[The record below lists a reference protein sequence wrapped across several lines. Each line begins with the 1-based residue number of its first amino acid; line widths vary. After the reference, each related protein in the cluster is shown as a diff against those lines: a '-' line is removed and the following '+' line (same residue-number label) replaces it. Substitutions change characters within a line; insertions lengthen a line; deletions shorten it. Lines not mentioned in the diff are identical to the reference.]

1 MNIYVLN
8 SSGSPIGMIE
18 TYQSVIWNVQYFS
31 RNDFQLVTN
40 ASDDNLS
47 LLQVGNLLVREI
59 DKTNNTYQNVMLIAK
74 KELSFDTEYG
84 WILKVTG
91 KGLKNILARRIVWS
105 QLNLSGTV
113 EDSIRT
119 VITNNVINPSN
130 NDRKIPNLQLDDKA
144 NLTDTAEI
152 QLLGENIA
160 QWLEDVCTQY
170 GYGWDIYIDSG
181 SFIFKLY
188 KGVTRP
194 VIFSPYFDNLY
205 SSNYSYNLDNYANAA
220 LVGGEGDGINQKTA
234 TVGSG
239 SGLDRYEQ
247 FIDGNNVSSNGE
259 IITLETYT
267 QMLESYGNEQLA
279 SYQKTQTFEGE
290 IEPNGVFKLNQ
301 DYFLGDVVTVE
312 NEKGISANPRIIE
325 IIYSEDANGI
335 NVVPTFSEWEVI

>member
-205 SSNYSYNLDNYANAA
+205 SSTYSYNLDNYANAA

-259 IITLETYT
+259 IITLETYI

>member
-105 QLNLSGTV
+105 QLNSSGTV

-188 KGVTRP
+188 KGLTRP

-259 IITLETYT
+259 IITLETYI

>member
-1 MNIYVLN
+1 VNIYVLN

-205 SSNYSYNLDNYANAA
+205 SSTYSYNLDNYANAA

-259 IITLETYT
+259 IITLETYI

>member
-47 LLQVGNLLVREI
+47 LLEVGNLLVREI

-74 KELSFDTEYG
+74 KELSFDTEHG

-205 SSNYSYNLDNYANAA
+205 SSTYSYNLDNYANAA

-267 QMLESYGNEQLA
+267 QMLQSYGNEQLA

>member
-1 MNIYVLN
+1 
-8 SSGSPIGMIE
+8 MIE

-47 LLQVGNLLVREI
+47 LLEVGNLLVREI

-239 SGLDRYEQ
+239 SGLNRYEQ

-259 IITLETYT
+259 IITLETYI

>member
-1 MNIYVLN
+1 
-8 SSGSPIGMIE
+8 
-18 TYQSVIWNVQYFS
+18 
-31 RNDFQLVTN
+31 
-40 ASDDNLS
+40 
-47 LLQVGNLLVREI
+47 
-59 DKTNNTYQNVMLIAK
+59 MLIAK

-259 IITLETYT
+259 IITLETYI